1 MDIMLAITSLC
12 TFVIVVFML
21 SKLSN
26 YLNEKKKLEY
36 LIPSNLRVPTDEEL
50 EIFNQQYYEVG
61 KLCRT
66 NKFKEYKESLT
77 NDMLVVD
84 GVCTDVLYK
93 LSVDND
99 NTHMVIIN
107 VDSLSYKLPNT
118 IVGSNIRLMSKV
130 IVYFKLVNGKRS
142 YCFTCKP

>member
-1 MDIMLAITSLC
+1 MDLMLTVASLC
-12 TFVIVVFML
+12 TFVIVMFML

-61 KLCRT
+61 KSCRT
-66 NKFKEYKESLT
+66 NKFKEYKKSLT
-77 NDMLVVD
+77 NNMLVVD

-99 NTHMVIIN
+99 NIHMVIID
-107 VDSLSYKLPNT
+107 VDSL
-118 IVGSNIRLMSKV
+118 
-130 IVYFKLVNGKRS
+130 
-142 YCFTCKP
+142 

>member
-1 MDIMLAITSLC
+1 MDIILAIASLC
-12 TFVIVVFML
+12 TFAIVVFML

-61 KLCRT
+61 KSCRT
-66 NKFKEYKESLT
+66 NKFKEYKKSLT
-77 NDMLVVD
+77 KDMLVVD
-84 GVCTDVLYK
+84 GVCTDVIFK

-99 NTHMVIIN
+99 NTRMVIIN
-107 VDSLSYKLPNT
+107 VDSLSYKLPST
-118 IVGSNIRLMSKV
+118 VVGSNICLMSKV

>member
-1 MDIMLAITSLC
+1 MDIILAITSLC

-50 EIFNQQYYEVG
+50 EIFNLQYCEVG
-61 KLCRT
+61 KSCRT
-66 NKFKEYKESLT
+66 NKFQEYKKSLT

-93 LSVDND
+93 LSVDSD
-99 NTHMVIIN
+99 NAHMVIIN
-107 VDSLSYKLPNT
+107 VDSLSYKLPST

>member
-1 MDIMLAITSLC
+1 MDIILSFTILC
-12 TFVIVVFML
+12 TLVIVRFKL
-21 SKLSN
+21 FKLSN

-36 LIPSNLRVPTDEEL
+36 FIPSNLRVPTDEEL

-61 KLCRT
+61 KSCRT
-66 NKFKEYKESLT
+66 NKFKEYKKSLT

-84 GVCTDVLYK
+84 GVCTDVIFK

-99 NTHMVIIN
+99 NTRMVIIN
-107 VDSLSYKLPNT
+107 VDSLSYKLPST
-118 IVGSNIRLMSKV
+118 VVGSNIRLMSKV

-142 YCFTCKP
+142 YCFTCQP

>member
-1 MDIMLAITSLC
+1 MDIVIAVTSLC
-12 TFVIVVFML
+12 TSVIVMFML
-21 SKLSN
+21 FKLSN

-61 KLCRT
+61 KSCRT
-66 NKFKEYKESLT
+66 NKFQEYKKSLT

-93 LSVDND
+93 LSVDSD
-99 NTHMVIIN
+99 NAHMVIIN
-107 VDSLSYKLPNT
+107 VDSLSYKLPST

>member
-1 MDIMLAITSLC
+1 MDIVLAIASLC

-50 EIFNQQYYEVG
+50 EIFNQQYCEVG
-61 KLCRT
+61 KSCQT
-66 NKFKEYKESLT
+66 NKFKEYKKSLT
-77 NDMLVVD
+77 NNMLVVD

-99 NTHMVIIN
+99 NAHMVIIN
-107 VDSLSYKLPNT
+107 MDSLSYKLPST